1 MLRLSTRMEF
11 FFFFFEQEFLLCVN
25 VEIAVSLLG
34 LLQPKLVLILW
45 FKPIIIIR

>member
-1 MLRLSTRMEF
+1 MHAEVKHSNGI
-11 FFFFFEQEFLLCVN
+11 FFEQEFLLCVN

-34 LLQPKLVLILW
+34 LLQSKLVLILW